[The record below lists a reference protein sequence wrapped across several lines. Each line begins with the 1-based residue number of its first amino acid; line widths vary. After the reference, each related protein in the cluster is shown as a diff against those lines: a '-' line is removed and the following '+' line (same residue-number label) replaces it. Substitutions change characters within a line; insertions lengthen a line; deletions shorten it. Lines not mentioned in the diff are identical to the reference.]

1 MKRSP
6 IKRSNPARKRKR
18 LVEAFG
24 SRERV
29 EVIRR
34 TPCVVCGVVPSE
46 NAHVRSRGAGGTWRD
61 VVPLCKDHHREQHAG
76 AVTFQ
81 ARHQINLSDLAA
93 HFAQEIA
100 P

>member
-18 LVEAFG
+18 FAEAFG

-29 EVIRR
+29 EAIRR

-46 NAHVRSRGAGGTWRD
+46 NAHVRSRGAGGTWQD
-61 VVPLCKDHHREQHAG
+61 VVPLCRDHHREQHAG
-76 AVTFQ
+76 ARTFE
-81 ARHQINLSDLAA
+81 ANHNLDLATLAA
-93 HFAQEIA
+93 HFAQEIT